1 MGLKSLRAK
10 LLYDDYY
17 KSYRDNMLHI
27 IDYYLQQNK
36 RIATWGYGLKGES
49 FIRIMDRDGKRISC
63 TIDLKKDLIGKKTLS
78 NKNIISYNEIGQYE
92 IDIILLM
99 NKVHYVDVNGILNTE
114 GYKVKLVDVDDLIEN
129 EISLQKFLEGS
140 DYEKKQELKYDLNEL
155 HGQVMIIM
163 KEIDRICKKHQIGYF
178 LCAGSALGA
187 QRHKGFIPWDE
198 DIDVGM
204 LRSEYQH
211 FIEVIKT
218 DLGEDFL
225 YHTIEKGLDYYK
237 PFVKIYKN
245 NTSFVRYEM
254 SEAKMHHGIHID
266 IFPFDNVP
274 ADSVRMEKQAK
285 KVKKYMAILFAK
297 LIRVIYQSRNPIN
310 HLIVNTKYYLYKF
323 IPLNYLNRKL
333 EAALRMYEHENT
345 GYVADLCCPYTRR
358 KKVMYFKLEDIIP
371 YKLAAFE
378 DQYYPVPNNQDAYLT
393 MMYGDYMTPPPE
405 GKRLQKYR
413 LLEVSYNSNYYRD
426 NMWLDKWLEK
436 RKSKNEI

>member
-1 MGLKSLRAK
+1 
-10 LLYDDYY
+10 
-17 KSYRDNMLHI
+17 
-27 IDYYLQQNK
+27 
-36 RIATWGYGLKGES
+36 
-49 FIRIMDRDGKRISC
+49 
-63 TIDLKKDLIGKKTLS
+63 
-78 NKNIISYNEIGQYE
+78 
-92 IDIILLM
+92 
-99 NKVHYVDVNGILNTE
+99 
-114 GYKVKLVDVDDLIEN
+114 
-129 EISLQKFLEGS
+129 
-140 DYEKKQELKYDLNEL
+140 
-155 HGQVMIIM
+155 
-163 KEIDRICKKHQIGYF
+163 
-178 LCAGSALGA
+178 
-187 QRHKGFIPWDE
+187 
-198 DIDVGM
+198 
-204 LRSEYQH
+204 
-211 FIEVIKT
+211 
-218 DLGEDFL
+218 
-225 YHTIEKGLDYYK
+225 
-237 PFVKIYKN
+237 
-245 NTSFVRYEM
+245 
-254 SEAKMHHGIHID
+254 MHHGIHID

-274 ADSVRMEKQAK
+274 ADSVQAQA